1 MIRDL
6 LLFDRWARVAFARGT
21 GIPSKWGPIRSRFD
35 QFSNIMTECVFQLEC
50 WFEGRV
56 QGVGFRV
63 QTLAVA
69 RGFEVS
75 GTVQNLVDGRVYVLA
90 EGEEREVRDFIK
102 ELQLEMEPYIRKAET
117 KAGGGPRRAKGFTIA
132 H

>member
-1 MIRDL
+1 MSD
-6 LLFDRWARVAFARGT
+6 G
-21 GIPSKWGPIRSRFD
+21 
-35 QFSNIMTECVFQLEC
+35 VFQLEC

-75 GTVQNLVDGRVYVLA
+75 GTVKNLVDGRVYVLA
-90 EGEEREVRDFIK
+90 EGAEREVRDFVK
-102 ELQLEMEPYIRKAET
+102 ELQSEMEHYIRKVET
-117 KAGGGPRRAKGFTIA
+117 RSREGPRHAKGFTIT